1 MVGAVDWPNAD
12 WPKDGCPNAEFPPNV
27 DVVAADE
34 PKADEV
40 EASAPKAD
48 GVPNALVVAV
58 VVLGPASFTAKRAE

>member
-1 MVGAVDWPNAD
+1 M
-12 WPKDGCPNAEFPPNV
+12 

-34 PKADEV
+34 PKADGV

-58 VVLGPASFTAKRAE
+58 VVLGPASLAAKRAE